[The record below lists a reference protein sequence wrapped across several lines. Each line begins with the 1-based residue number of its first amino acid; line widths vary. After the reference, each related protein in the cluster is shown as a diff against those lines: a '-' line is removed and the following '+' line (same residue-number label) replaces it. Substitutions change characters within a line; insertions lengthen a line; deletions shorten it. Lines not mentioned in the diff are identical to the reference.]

1 MEIPVV
7 VLALSLQDALGMAF
21 GVCVILWS
29 IWLLYQWQ
37 IKPNREARRR
47 RAHQHIEE
55 MHRKHWKQL
64 ARKKP
69 KEPNDARHSS

>member
-29 IWLLYQWQ
+29 IWRLYQWE

-47 RAHQHIEE
+47 RAHEYIEE
-55 MHRKHWKQL
+55 MHRKHWKRL
-64 ARKKP
+64 GRKKP
-69 KEPNDARHSS
+69 KERDDSRHSS